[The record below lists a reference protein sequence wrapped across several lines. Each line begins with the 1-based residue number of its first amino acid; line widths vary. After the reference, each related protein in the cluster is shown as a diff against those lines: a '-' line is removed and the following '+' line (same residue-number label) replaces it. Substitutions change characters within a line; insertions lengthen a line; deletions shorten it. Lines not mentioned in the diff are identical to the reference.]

1 MCIRDSTI
9 DEVGGDKKVVFSY
22 GGDSVDMIIT
32 YNDATLEFEAG
43 SGDWT
48 ATEVATV
55 TVTDPDLNK
64 MPGSDETLTIGD
76 EDSIIP
82 TIKMGTPLTL
92 ANSDGNN
99 NLKAGAANN
108 NAGVQVGVST
118 GVITYTLSVAN
129 TTDNSERLRI
139 IHSSIDDTSARSDKA
154 TGGSMHDHT
163 WINVTT
169 AHTIDDLTNLEG
181 TSVLNYDVSG
191 PAGDLGS
198 TAVAVYVLGTGF
210 NTTGS
215 ADLDLVTSGNDRAAV
230 VDLSLIHI

>member
-1 MCIRDSTI
+1 MGCSGNCRLANSTASAASIVDGLRDVIMIESDTNSGVFESWSTNGTSQLVTI

-32 YNDATLEFEAG
+32 YNDATLELDAG
-43 SGDWT
+43 SGDWI

-108 NAGVQVGVST
+108 NACLL
-118 GVITYTLSVAN
+118 YT
-129 TTDNSERLRI
+129 
-139 IHSSIDDTSARSDKA
+139 SDA
-154 TGGSMHDHT
+154 
-163 WINVTT
+163 
-169 AHTIDDLTNLEG
+169 
-181 TSVLNYDVSG
+181 
-191 PAGDLGS
+191 
-198 TAVAVYVLGTGF
+198 
-210 NTTGS
+210 
-215 ADLDLVTSGNDRAAV
+215 ADE
-230 VDLSLIHI
+230 